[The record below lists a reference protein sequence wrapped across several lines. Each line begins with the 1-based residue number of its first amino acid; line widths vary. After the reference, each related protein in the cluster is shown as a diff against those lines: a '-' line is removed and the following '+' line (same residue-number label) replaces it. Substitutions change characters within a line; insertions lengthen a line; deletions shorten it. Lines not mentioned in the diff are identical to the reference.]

1 MLSGIDRRRTI
12 RIRRSSLLKYKLD
25 YIDRPAIKIAETP
38 KEYSEAF
45 KLVYG
50 EYHKEGYVQ
59 DHQSEMLYSVYNF
72 LPKTA
77 TFVFKSFETVISTLT
92 MIVDTPQFGLPMD
105 TLYKDEL
112 RSLREEGRK
121 IAEVSNLA
129 TQRMRRWSNLMV
141 YLSKALFQYAT
152 MSDVNDL
159 VIMVNPK
166 HVRFYS
172 SIFLFEPLGEE
183 KMYETVGA
191 PAVALRVNMDTIRE
205 QLRDAYGDSDFD
217 TDLHAFFIKVNNTI
231 MDPEAEYAVE
241 KNRVIEMS
249 FAGEL
254 LEQRPEIL
262 KNLTEAQCEYLGVI
276 YHQAFF
282 RSRFF
287 CGSQRFGHA

>member
-1 MLSGIDRRRTI
+1 MISGIDRRRTI

-25 YIDRPAIKIAETP
+25 YLDRPAIKIAETAD
-38 KEYSEAF
+38 EYRQAF
-45 KLVYG
+45 RLVYN
-50 EYHKEGYVQ
+50 EYLKESYVQ
-59 DHQSEMLYSVYNF
+59 QHNSGMLFSTYNL

-77 TFVFKSFETVISTLT
+77 TFIFKSYTDVISTLT
-92 MIVDTPQFGLPMD
+92 MVRDTPLFGLPLD
-105 TLYKDEL
+105 KLYREEL
-112 RSLREEGRK
+112 RPLREQGRD
-121 IAEVSNLA
+121 IAEVTSLA

-152 MSDVNDL
+152 MTDLNDL

-205 QLRDAYGDSDFD
+205 QLKDAYEDSDFD
-217 TDLHAFFIKVNNTI
+217 TDLHAFFVKVNNTI
-231 MDPEAEYAVE
+231 IEPDAEYPVE
-241 KNRVIEMS
+241 KNMVMDMD

-254 LEQRPEIL
+254 IKERPAVLED
-262 KNLTEAQCEYLGVI
+262 LTEAQREYLEVLYHRALFCPRSFGGVEI
-276 YHQAFF
+276 V
-282 RSRFF
+282 
-287 CGSQRFGHA
+287 GHA